1 MWEAIASVLKIFL
14 EKYLIPT
21 VISVVGG
28 ILALLYLPEEYS
40 WMTEKIGKVTI
51 VILVA
56 GLIFLLIEFIFL
68 ICKIGRKIYSKL
80 NMIKSNNK
88 YKIENEKQV
97 IEALWKNVESLSAD
111 DRELLIEFI
120 ENGNNPIERPSG
132 IRYSF
137 DSLLNSKW
145 VVSIEEYK
153 EDEKLEFVLS
163 EKSKGK
169 SIAVNPAV
177 FYRGKTTV
185 KKYKL
190 NDEIYKLLKYS
201 MDKYGKITHF

>member
-120 ENGNNPIERPSG
+120 ENGNNPIERSSG

-177 FYRGKTTV
+177 FYGGKTTV

>member
-120 ENGNNPIERPSG
+120 ENGNNPIERSSG

-137 DSLLNSKW
+137 VSLLNSKW

-177 FYRGKTTV
+177 FYGGKTTV

>member
-1 MWEAIASVLKIFL
+1 
-14 EKYLIPT
+14 
-21 VISVVGG
+21 
-28 ILALLYLPEEYS
+28 
-40 WMTEKIGKVTI
+40 
-51 VILVA
+51 
-56 GLIFLLIEFIFL
+56 
-68 ICKIGRKIYSKL
+68 
-80 NMIKSNNK
+80 MIKSNNK

-120 ENGNNPIERPSG
+120 ENGNNPIERSSG

-177 FYRGKTTV
+177 FYGGKTTV